1 MSSESVHPCFNPGAG
16 QNHGR
21 IHLPVAAKCNI
32 QCNYCNR
39 KTDCPNES
47 RPGVT
52 STLLTPYQA
61 LNYLRKS
68 LAYDARIA
76 VAAIAGPGD
85 AFASPEE
92 TMATL
97 QGVRREYPELVTC
110 LSTNGLAL
118 APYIAELKDLGV
130 RYITLTVNGIDPAIL
145 QQIYAWV
152 RDGKKTYRGI
162 EAANLMLSRQ
172 MDALEMLKSN
182 GFTIKV
188 NTVVIPGVNDQH
200 IPEIARQ
207 LATFHIDRLNCIP
220 LLPTEDTAFASI
232 PAPEPVALAD
242 LIHQV
247 GLYVPVMSHCK
258 RCRSDAA
265 GILGE
270 NDTFF
275 QEILREA
282 AVSTGLPVPEKV
294 AVASQEGVFVNM
306 HLGQAQQ
313 LHVFARVGSTYRLV
327 DQIATLPKGLGDLRW
342 SSMADDLQGVGAVL
356 VSGVGGR
363 PRQVLEERGI
373 SVYVC
378 SGMIEEQLVELGKGH
393 LPKQLR
399 SASEGCS
406 CGSGPSISDSE
417 KGTGCSGSCGSACG
431 TSEDG
436 CSCKESS

>member
-52 STLLTPYQA
+52 STLLTPAQA
-61 LNYLRKS
+61 LNFLRKS
-68 LAYDARIA
+68 LAYDARIS

-85 AFASPEE
+85 AFASPDE

-97 QGVRREYPELVTC
+97 QGIRREFPELVTC

-118 APYIAELKDLGV
+118 APYIPQLKDLGV
-130 RYITLTVNGIDPAIL
+130 RYITLTVNGINDDIL

-152 RDGKKTYRGI
+152 RDGGKTYRGK
-162 EAANLMLSRQ
+162 EAASLMLARQ
-172 MDALEMLKSN
+172 MDALELLKSN

-188 NTVVIPGVNDQH
+188 NSVVIPGINDHH
-200 IPEIARQ
+200 IPELARQ
-207 LATFHIDRLNCIP
+207 LASFHIDRLNCIP
-220 LLPTEDTAFASI
+220 LLPTEDTAFASV
-232 PAPEPVALAD
+232 PAPESAAMAD

-247 GLYVPVMSHCK
+247 GMYVPVMSHCK

-270 NDTFF
+270 NDPTF

-282 AVSTGLPVPEKV
+282 AATTGLPVPSKI
-294 AVASQEGVFVNM
+294 AVASHEGVFVNQ
-306 HLGQAQQ
+306 HLGEAQQ
-313 LHVFARVGSTYRLV
+313 LHIFAKIGSSYRLV
-327 DQIATLPKGLGDLRW
+327 DHIATLPKGLGDLRW
-342 SSMADDLQGVGAVL
+342 SSLADDLQGVGVVL

-373 SVYVC
+373 QVYVC
-378 SGMIEEQLVELGKGH
+378 GGMIDEQLVELGKGH
-393 LPKQLR
+393 FPRQLR
-399 SASEGCS
+399 LASEGCS
-406 CGSGPSISDSE
+406 CGSGPSAPVAD
-417 KGTGCSGSCGSACG
+417 KAAGCSGGCGSTCG
-431 TSEDG
+431 SEGG